1 MNKLK
6 ILLHYIVYPLA
17 MATYFKKALQ
27 HRADI
32 DLKVVGPYTGQ
43 WIPWT
48 NEQNPNGMTLP
59 KKYDEIPDIPV
70 PFAPTVGDYNYE
82 IVQAQLGD
90 WKPDLVLQIDAG
102 LHFKYKPSDGM
113 VVTVG
118 TDPHVLN
125 DWYDIPRQYSDK
137 FFSMQECYSK
147 KGDIYLP
154 YAYSKYDFYPDDTAS
169 KDVDAVLVGNIY
181 AERIQ
186 WVNELRKRGL
196 KVEHQL
202 GVVFDEARALYN

>member
-90 WKPDLVLQIDAG
+90 WKPDLIIQIDAG

-125 DWYDIPRQYSDK
+125 DWYDEPRGSSDK
-137 FFSMQECYSK
+137 FFNMQECYSK

-154 YAYSKYDFYPDDTAS
+154 YAFSKYDFYPESTWYERDVNGGYIEHEPI

-181 AERIQ
+181 AERVQ
-186 WVNELRKRGL
+186 WVNELRKR
-196 KVEHQL
+196 
-202 GVVFDEARALYN
+202 DI